1 MVEIKDISGKV
12 LFSVLPNEQSKSVE
26 ELMNSDYIQLSW
38 MSDKGTPIPLSAYI
52 ECNGEKYTLHEPYT
66 PIRQDECT
74 YQYAPQFQSRIMNW
88 SKQITPIYTYEE
100 DGRTVKSRDMDWDF
114 TGSPADA
121 MYIIKQAIK
130 NETGEDWTVQLSD
143 SLPATI
149 TISSQSS
156 SIFSILNSIASECKT
171 EWWADKKTNTLYLSK
186 CIFGESITLEVGNNV
201 QVPSVA
207 SDNEGYYTRFY
218 AFGSTRNIVQ
228 GPTQSGAVVNNR
240 LTLDPVKYPN
250 GYKDIRE
257 GLKQNE
263 IFVKVLYFDEIYP
276 SSKLTISDV
285 RARLRYRLDNAG
297 QKIQIGGT
305 EEEPVYEQYAIWYF
319 QIADFSFNADM
330 IIEGKKLSASFGTGQ
345 LASRDFELAYHEK
358 TETVSDAND
367 VTPFEVKAGDYEII
381 IDETSGQIIPGV
393 AYIIPQNG
401 DSVILYNIQM
411 PAEYTASAQA
421 ELEKELDKAMAYY
434 TEDNNSY
441 QIQSDPTWFYTNKTD
456 ISMGQAV
463 TFINGTKS
471 LSTRVLMVEKRLDLP
486 CYQTI
491 KVGNKVIKGNT
502 QQLKDEVASANQNI
516 DVIQAFNELSASLS
530 QAYANA
536 QREMI
541 EGFAAIKNLWT
552 LETDENGEKY
562 AYTKYNVLTQGG
574 VTQYSAGNSK
584 VPSVFDGLPLD
595 NTTIRKNPETGLI
608 EVIGGTGTS
617 FDENAMWSALSGSS
631 NNQINKSHLTTVLAE
646 YATAESVS
654 ALTTELNKKWTQDDT
669 KIKNWDT
676 AFGWGDHSKAG
687 YAHLANEEAFT
698 GLKHFTAGLSVGESK
713 KKIYEEN
720 GVVYID
726 ADVAV
731 TGAMTFYAS
740 AGRSVS
746 TIMDGVTVDEETI
759 TKGSD
764 NVLRIKNAGAGSSFD
779 ENAMWSALSGSSEN
793 QINKSHLTNALAG
806 YATESWVTGKGY
818 ATESW
823 VASKNYATTEA
834 LNAVSNKLNDFLEGS
849 DTDTIINKWKELEAF
864 LSGMAETDNLAEI
877 LETKADKKYVD
888 STFVTLATKQ
898 TITGEKTFSSVLNT
912 AAIKASGEITT
923 PSLAASDYVT
933 IAGIKLRKLEDGA
946 LMLEGNLALTG
957 ALTMYASNGQSF
969 DTIYDGLP
977 IDNDTIYWQE
987 VDGSRV
993 LKAREGSGSS
1003 FDKSAMWAALEGATT
1018 EQINKTHLTTALNGY
1033 ATESWVTS
1041 KNYLTSVSIATIS
1054 DLHANWDALLKA
1066 APSAYVTRW
1075 PTISE
1080 VTDRKNL
1087 IIKLNG
1093 GSTEGTNLFTYNVT
1107 GEKTINITPAGIGA
1121 AASSHNHSWSNI
1133 TSGKP
1138 STLSGYGITDAYTK
1152 TESDNK
1158 YPTKTGSGASGT
1170 WGINVTGNAGSAT
1183 KLQTAR
1189 TLWGRSFDGTAN
1201 VSGNLDSVGNITLNR
1216 NAIIKGSIGGSD
1228 YWKIYT
1234 KEIDTSKSDF
1244 IIEVGDD
1251 MDERILCRQTYWS
1264 EDRSPREI
1272 TLMGYSGEQ
1281 RFIDVYINGIRL
1293 HKTADGV
1300 ITLEG
1305 NLAVT
1310 GGVTM
1315 YAIDPVS
1322 ASTIMDG
1329 VVVDGTTI
1337 KKENGKLVAVGGGE
1351 AGSVAWG
1358 NISGKPSV
1366 FATNIA
1372 NITDLHSSWDA
1383 VLKAQKPN
1391 WLTAVSIATISDLHA
1406 NWDAL
1411 LKAAPSAYVTRWPTI
1426 SEVTGKQ
1433 NLVVKLN
1440 GGTTEGTNQFT
1451 YNATGAKTIN
1461 ITPAGIGAA
1470 ASSHNHSWSNITSGK
1485 PTTLAGYGITDAPT
1499 KTGSGA
1505 SGTWGIGITGN
1516 AGSAS
1521 KLQTTHTIWGKDF
1534 NGTQNISG
1542 EISTCTRIRN
1552 SKDNSLYLG
1561 NSDNTGWV
1569 YTQDIA
1575 SHNGVENWVIG
1586 ITGTAWFQKVNI
1598 GYAHPATGNYLL
1610 NVNGVISCSAYT
1622 GNYIRI
1628 ECDDNGSNLQL
1639 KSAEINNFR
1648 SPLYLQHSS
1657 SFNLICCKG
1666 GGKVGIGTDA
1676 PNGKLHVEGNIYTSA
1691 IVSAYGYAGN
1701 HIRMECDNHGENIA
1715 SRIDEINNYS
1725 APLYLQHDTSNNL
1738 ICCNGG
1744 GKVGIGTTSP
1754 THKLTVEGNTKF
1766 LNVETHYGIGT
1777 DETGISSS
1785 AYYDISTPTIPAYNY
1800 RYVLGW
1806 QDNTTE
1812 GYTTGYGIGVYR
1824 SASNWGSMILEVL
1837 NYENKTRKAQLE
1849 IRGYDNVLWFSGDI
1863 LAEGGGT
1870 FYGSDIRY
1878 KTIVQHVQLL
1888 SLNKIAE
1895 APSFLYRWNRPNMNQ
1910 NRLNLGGSAQYTQS
1924 ILPWAVEDNSNFLMM
1939 DYATVAYTFAVHTAR
1954 HLLTYETRTDK
1965 KIKKLENRVKYL
1977 EKQLKKLGY
1986 EEVRTLDDSGI

>member
-1 MVEIKDISGKV
+1 MKDSLNTLKELASSVRNATKEGENSAERIGRLFEGILEYIKIPESIENY
-12 LFSVLPNEQSKSVE
+12 F
-26 ELMNSDYIQLSW
+26 ELKQDSNGLDYI
-38 MSDKGTPIPLSAYI
+38 
-52 ECNGEKYTLHEPYT
+52 
-66 PIRQDECT
+66 
-74 YQYAPQFQSRIMNW
+74 
-88 SKQITPIYTYEE
+88 
-100 DGRTVKSRDMDWDF
+100 
-114 TGSPADA
+114 
-121 MYIIKQAIK
+121 
-130 NETGEDWTVQLSD
+130 
-143 SLPATI
+143 
-149 TISSQSS
+149 
-156 SIFSILNSIASECKT
+156 
-171 EWWADKKTNTLYLSK
+171 
-186 CIFGESITLEVGNNV
+186 
-201 QVPSVA
+201 
-207 SDNEGYYTRFY
+207 
-218 AFGSTRNIVQ
+218 
-228 GPTQSGAVVNNR
+228 
-240 LTLDPVKYPN
+240 
-250 GYKDIRE
+250 
-257 GLKQNE
+257 
-263 IFVKVLYFDEIYP
+263 
-276 SSKLTISDV
+276 
-285 RARLRYRLDNAG
+285 
-297 QKIQIGGT
+297 
-305 EEEPVYEQYAIWYF
+305 
-319 QIADFSFNADM
+319 
-330 IIEGKKLSASFGTGQ
+330 
-345 LASRDFELAYHEK
+345 
-358 TETVSDAND
+358 
-367 VTPFEVKAGDYEII
+367 
-381 IDETSGQIIPGV
+381 
-393 AYIIPQNG
+393 
-401 DSVILYNIQM
+401 
-411 PAEYTASAQA
+411 
-421 ELEKELDKAMAYY
+421 
-434 TEDNNSY
+434 
-441 QIQSDPTWFYTNKTD
+441 
-456 ISMGQAV
+456 
-463 TFINGTKS
+463 
-471 LSTRVLMVEKRLDLP
+471 
-486 CYQTI
+486 
-491 KVGNKVIKGNT
+491 
-502 QQLKDEVASANQNI
+502 
-516 DVIQAFNELSASLS
+516 
-530 QAYANA
+530 
-536 QREMI
+536 
-541 EGFAAIKNLWT
+541 
-552 LETDENGEKY
+552 
-562 AYTKYNVLTQGG
+562 YTKYNIA
-574 VTQYSAGNSK
+574 SAGALSMYASDKIN
-584 VPSVFDGLPLD
+584 VPSIYDGLPID
-595 NTTIRKNPETGLI
+595 NDTIYWHEVDGSKVLKAKGGGGEAGSVQWDNISGKPSWI
-608 EVIGGTGTS
+608 E
-617 FDENAMWSALSGSS
+617 
-631 NNQINKSHLTTVLAE
+631 
-646 YATAESVS
+646 
-654 ALTTELNKKWTQDDT
+654 DT
-669 KIKNWDT
+669 KPSYSWSDITGEKPFYTKEEIASKYVTIDT
-676 AFGWGDHSKAG
+676 EQEITA
-687 YAHLANEEAFT
+687 
-698 GLKHFTAGLSVGESK
+698 LKHFTAGLSVGESK

-779 ENAMWSALSGSSEN
+779 ENAMWSALSGSSDN

-849 DTDTIINKWKELEAF
+849 DADTIINKWKELEAF

-912 AAIKASGEITT
+912 AAIKASGAITA
-923 PSLAASDYVT
+923 PSLAVSDWVT

-957 ALTMYASNGQSF
+957 ALTMYASNGQGF

-1003 FDKSAMWAALEGATT
+1003 FDKSAMWTALAGSTT
-1018 EQINKTHLTTALNGY
+1018 EQINKSHLTTALTGY

-1152 TESDNK
+1152 TESDSK

-1189 TLWGRSFDGTAN
+1189 TLWGRSFDGTGN
-1201 VSGNLDSVGNITLNR
+1201 VSGNLANVPS
-1216 NAIIKGSIGGSD
+1216 IINQDYRHRLDIGGVGFDRFDFYEFGGVYNFYKSTTENASD
-1228 YWKIYT
+1228 KVLLFKISSSYAYVYSKLGIGISSPT
-1234 KEIDTSKSDF
+1234 KA
-1244 IIEVGDD
+1244 
-1251 MDERILCRQTYWS
+1251 L
-1264 EDRSPREI
+1264 
-1272 TLMGYSGEQ
+1272 
-1281 RFIDVYINGIRL
+1281 DVNGSTGTTDLYINGIRL
-1293 HKTADGV
+1293 HKSADGV

-1372 NITDLHSSWDA
+1372 NITDLHSSWDS
-1383 VLKAQKPN
+1383 VLAAQKPA

-1433 NLVVKLN
+1433 NLIVKLN
-1440 GGTTEGTNQFT
+1440 GGATEGTNQFT
-1451 YNATGAKTIN
+1451 YNATGTKTIN

-1470 ASSHNHSWSNITSGK
+1470 ASSHSHNAISASLTGTNALNMVYAQIADNDYFRLRVGGTASNAGYVEFATADDGNEPIYFRQYTGTFTTVKRTLTLLDGSGNSSFPGTVTAPTFNGNLAWSHITSK
-1485 PTTLAGYGITDAPT
+1485 PTTLAGYGITDAYT
-1499 KTGSGA
+1499 KTESDNRYLNVSGGDTIQGLITINHTTLDNSINIVREGSNNPTICFSNKTNGQLGRIGFNNEGKVCVYFKTSSDESYVWHSTNDGVGSGLDA
-1505 SGTWGIGITGN
+1505 DLLDGTHKSGLLTALTSSSATNITITVGGTTKSIADLYAN
-1516 AGSAS
+1516 SAY
-1521 KLQTTHTIWGKDF
+1521 KLENTHTIWGQNF
-1534 NGTQNISG
+1534 NGTQNITGRFTSNERVYADKGIWVTNNDIAGWGQSNAALNLSIPNTSNTSG
-1542 EISTCTRIRN
+1542 IICVYRSGQANTGYTRFFSMEISNSSDSVRTYYANEVRIDITPTYMDINKRLN
-1552 SKDNSLYLG
+1552 INGNTIIGSGGNLG
-1561 NSDNTGWV
+1561 
-1569 YTQDIA
+1569 
-1575 SHNGVENWVIG
+1575 IG
-1586 ITGTAWFQKVNI
+1586 IAN
-1598 GYAHPATGNYLL
+1598 PA
-1610 NVNGVISCSAYT
+1610 A
-1622 GNYIRI
+1622 
-1628 ECDDNGSNLQL
+1628 
-1639 KSAEINNFR
+1639 
-1648 SPLYLQHSS
+1648 
-1657 SFNLICCKG
+1657 
-1666 GGKVGIGTDA
+1666 
-1676 PNGKLHVEGNIYTSA
+1676 KLHVI
-1691 IVSAYGYAGN
+1691 
-1701 HIRMECDNHGENIA
+1701 
-1715 SRIDEINNYS
+1715 
-1725 APLYLQHDTSNNL
+1725 
-1738 ICCNGG
+1738 
-1744 GKVGIGTTSP
+1744 
-1754 THKLTVEGNTKF
+1754 
-1766 LNVETHYGIGT
+1766 
-1777 DETGISSS
+1777 
-1785 AYYDISTPTIPAYNY
+1785 
-1800 RYVLGW
+1800 
-1806 QDNTTE
+1806 
-1812 GYTTGYGIGVYR
+1812 
-1824 SASNWGSMILEVL
+1824 
-1837 NYENKTRKAQLE
+1837 
-1849 IRGYDNVLWFSGDI
+1849 GDI
-1863 LAEGGGT
+1863 LATGGGT
-1870 FYGSDIRY
+1870 YYGSDIRY
-1878 KTIVQHVQLL
+1878 KSIMQEVNL
-1888 SLNKIAE
+1888 SLLDIAK
-1895 APSFLYRWNRPNMNQ
+1895 APSFVYRWNRPNMNQ

-1924 ILPWAVEDNSNFLMM
+1924 VLPWAVEDKDNFLSM

-1954 HLLTYETRTDK
+1954 HLLTYESRTDK

>member
-1 MVEIKDISGKV
+1 MNFGDMVEIKDISGKV

-74 YQYAPQFQSRIMNW
+74 YQYAPRFQSRIMNW

-207 SDNEGYYTRFY
+207 TDNEGYYTRFY

-330 IIEGKKLSASFGTGQ
+330 IIEGKKLSVSFGSGQ

-595 NTTIRKNPETGLI
+595 NQTIWKNPESGLI

-631 NNQINKSHLTTVLAE
+631 DNQINKSHLTT
-646 YATAESVS
+646 
-654 ALTTELNKKWTQDDT
+654 ALD
-669 KIKNWDT
+669 
-676 AFGWGDHSKAG
+676 
-687 YAHLANEEAFT
+687 
-698 GLKHFTAGLSVGESK
+698 
-713 KKIYEEN
+713 
-720 GVVYID
+720 
-726 ADVAV
+726 
-731 TGAMTFYAS
+731 
-740 AGRSVS
+740 
-746 TIMDGVTVDEETI
+746 
-759 TKGSD
+759 
-764 NVLRIKNAGAGSSFD
+764 
-779 ENAMWSALSGSSEN
+779 
-793 QINKSHLTNALAG
+793 G
-806 YATESWVTGKGY
+806 YATQNWVI
-818 ATESW
+818 E
-823 VASKNYATTEA
+823 NYATKSE
-834 LNAVSNKLNDFLEGS
+834 LSAVSNKLNDFLEGS
-849 DTDTIINKWKELEAF
+849 DTDEIINKWKELEAF

-912 AAIKASGEITT
+912 AAIKASGAITA
-923 PSLAASDYVT
+923 PSLAVSDWVT

-957 ALTMYASNGQSF
+957 GLTTYASDGVSF
-969 DTIYDGLP
+969 PSIYDGLP

-1003 FDKSAMWAALEGATT
+1003 FDKSAMWTALAGSTT
-1018 EQINKTHLTTALNGY
+1018 EQINKSHLTTALTGY
-1033 ATESWVTS
+1033 ATESWVS
-1041 KNYLTSVSIATIS
+1041 GKNYAVKAT
-1054 DLHANWDALLKA
+1054 
-1066 APSAYVTRW
+1066 
-1075 PTISE
+1075 
-1080 VTDRKNL
+1080 
-1087 IIKLNG
+1087 
-1093 GSTEGTNLFTYNVT
+1093 
-1107 GEKTINITPAGIGA
+1107 
-1121 AASSHNHSWSNI
+1121 
-1133 TSGKP
+1133 
-1138 STLSGYGITDAYTK
+1138 TLAGYGITDGVNDV
-1152 TESDNK
+1152 SV
-1158 YPTKTGSGASGT
+1158 TG
-1170 WGINVTGNAGSAT
+1170 TGNAVTAASISGHTLTLTKGATFNNYTHPTATATTITAANGKVLSAITVNNQGHVTSVSGKTLAAADIPTLEISKISGLQDSLDAKLESSAYTAADVLAKLKTVDGSNSGLDADLLDGTHKTALFTALTSSSAT
-1183 KLQTAR
+1183 NISITVGGTTKSIADLFANSAAKLETAR
-1189 TLWGRSFDGTAN
+1189 TIWGQSFDGTKPVTGALTSVTDITGTGTFTGAN
-1201 VSGNLDSVGNITLNR
+1201 LKATDSV
-1216 NAIIKGSIGGSD
+1216 
-1228 YWKIYT
+1228 Y
-1234 KEIDTSKSDF
+1234 
-1244 IIEVGDD
+1244 V
-1251 MDERILCRQTYWS
+1251 
-1264 EDRSPREI
+1264 
-1272 TLMGYSGEQ
+1272 
-1281 RFIDVYINGIRL
+1281 NGIRL

-1315 YAIDPVS
+1315 YAVDPVS
-1322 ASTIMDG
+1322 VSTVMDG
-1329 VVVDGTTI
+1329 VAVDGTTI
-1337 KKENGKLVAVGGGE
+1337 TKVDGVLKVLNAGGGE

-1358 NISGKPSV
+1358 NITGKPSV
-1366 FATNIA
+1366 FPTNIA

-1433 NLVVKLN
+1433 NLIVKLN

-1461 ITPAGIGAA
+1461 ITPAGIG
-1470 ASSHNHSWSNITSGK
+1470 SYTKSESDSK
-1485 PTTLAGYGITDAPT
+1485 YPT

-1505 SGTWGIGITGN
+1505 SGTWGINISGTASNADKLDNIHLSGIVHSEQGYSTGTTESS
-1516 AGSAS
+1516 GSSRNLSRSGFWRDNDRARIGIFACHS
-1521 KLQTTHTIWGKDF
+1521 QDTKYGWELSCGYDSVRPYFSVKSNGSWKSDRTIAFLDDNVHSANQLANTKTLWGQAF
-1534 NGTQNISG
+1534 NGTQNVSG
-1542 EISTCTRIRN
+1542 DLTGVGKIKYTNGEFIDEYGNPHIPTSSSYWTVIN
-1552 SKDNSLYLG
+1552 KDNAELIKVYATGRVES
-1561 NSDNTGWV
+1561 NSFSADNWFRSKGDTGW
-1569 YTQDIA
+1569 YNETYDGGWYMYDRNFLRSYSNKSIY
-1575 SHNGVENWVIG
+1575 IG
-1586 ITGTAWFQKVNI
+1586 SGSYVNA
-1598 GYAHPATGNYLL
+1598 GGN
-1610 NVNGVISCSAYT
+1610 AY
-1622 GNYIRI
+1622 
-1628 ECDDNGSNLQL
+1628 
-1639 KSAEINNFR
+1639 
-1648 SPLYLQHSS
+1648 
-1657 SFNLICCKG
+1657 
-1666 GGKVGIGTDA
+1666 
-1676 PNGKLHVEGNIYTSA
+1676 
-1691 IVSAYGYAGN
+1691 
-1701 HIRMECDNHGENIA
+1701 
-1715 SRIDEINNYS
+1715 
-1725 APLYLQHDTSNNL
+1725 SNNL
-1738 ICCNGG
+1738 GNISEPNNCRYVSETTYNIPTGYIHPFCGWSDSAASG
-1744 GKVGIGTTSP
+1744 WTTSY
-1754 THKLTVEGNTKF
+1754 V
-1766 LNVETHYGIGT
+1766 IGS
-1777 DETGISSS
+1777 IR
-1785 AYYDISTPTIPAYNY
+1785 NY
-1800 RYVLGW
+1800 A
-1806 QDNTTE
+1806 N
-1812 GYTTGYGIGVYR
+1812 
-1824 SASNWGSMILEVL
+1824 NWGEMYFGIYQ
-1837 NYENKTRKAQLE
+1837 YEGASREWKAYMTLDGVNRHLY
-1849 IRGYDNVLWFSGDI
+1849 INGNLMVT
-1863 LAEGGGT
+1863 GGGT

-1878 KTIVQHVQLL
+1878 KSIIQQIKL
-1888 SLNKIAE
+1888 SLLDIAK
-1895 APSFLYRWNRPNMNQ
+1895 APSFVYHWNKKEMICD
-1910 NRLNLGGSAQYTQS
+1910 RLNIGGSAQYTKT
-1924 ILPWAVEDNSNFLMM
+1924 ILPWAVEEKNNLLTM

-1954 HLLTYETRTDK
+1954 HLLTYESRTDK

-1986 EEVRTLDDSGI
+1986 EEVRTLDDQSV

>member
-1 MVEIKDISGKV
+1 MPYHIDEENSELAFEVREGNKLVIKI
-12 LFSVLPNEQSKSVE
+12 KS
-26 ELMNSDYIQLSW
+26 NI
-38 MSDKGTPIPLSAYI
+38 
-52 ECNGEKYTLHEPYT
+52 
-66 PIRQDECT
+66 
-74 YQYAPQFQSRIMNW
+74 F
-88 SKQITPIYTYEE
+88 
-100 DGRTVKSRDMDWDF
+100 
-114 TGSPADA
+114 
-121 MYIIKQAIK
+121 
-130 NETGEDWTVQLSD
+130 SD
-143 SLPATI
+143 SL
-149 TISSQSS
+149 
-156 SIFSILNSIASECKT
+156 E
-171 EWWADKKTNTLYLSK
+171 LYL
-186 CIFGESITLEVGNNV
+186 
-201 QVPSVA
+201 
-207 SDNEGYYTRFY
+207 
-218 AFGSTRNIVQ
+218 
-228 GPTQSGAVVNNR
+228 
-240 LTLDPVKYPN
+240 
-250 GYKDIRE
+250 
-257 GLKQNE
+257 
-263 IFVKVLYFDEIYP
+263 
-276 SSKLTISDV
+276 
-285 RARLRYRLDNAG
+285 
-297 QKIQIGGT
+297 
-305 EEEPVYEQYAIWYF
+305 
-319 QIADFSFNADM
+319 
-330 IIEGKKLSASFGTGQ
+330 
-345 LASRDFELAYHEK
+345 
-358 TETVSDAND
+358 
-367 VTPFEVKAGDYEII
+367 
-381 IDETSGQIIPGV
+381 
-393 AYIIPQNG
+393 
-401 DSVILYNIQM
+401 
-411 PAEYTASAQA
+411 
-421 ELEKELDKAMAYY
+421 
-434 TEDNNSY
+434 
-441 QIQSDPTWFYTNKTD
+441 
-456 ISMGQAV
+456 
-463 TFINGTKS
+463 
-471 LSTRVLMVEKRLDLP
+471 
-486 CYQTI
+486 I
-491 KVGNKVIKGNT
+491 KVGDNTEPTDKNVFSSLRVLKEIENLHDTILKEINSVTSGFWELKQDSQGN
-502 QQLKDEVASANQNI
+502 EYIA
-516 DVIQAFNELSASLS
+516 
-530 QAYANA
+530 
-536 QREMI
+536 
-541 EGFAAIKNLWT
+541 
-552 LETDENGEKY
+552 
-562 AYTKYNVLTQGG
+562 TKYNVLTEGG
-574 VTQYSAGNSK
+574 LTTYGLGEQKPGTIY
-584 VPSVFDGLPLD
+584 DGLPID
-595 NTTIRKNPETGLI
+595 NDTIYWEEVEGSRVLKAKGSGGGSTGLD
-608 EVIGGTGTS
+608 ETKLWNVLGTPG
-617 FDENAMWSALSGSS
+617 DQ
-631 NNQINKSHLTTVLAE
+631 QIDYSHLRSAFSQFSNEFVTINTE
-646 YATAESVS
+646 QEITA
-654 ALTTELNKKWTQDDT
+654 
-669 KIKNWDT
+669 
-676 AFGWGDHSKAG
+676 
-687 YAHLANEEAFT
+687 
-698 GLKHFTAGLSVGESK
+698 LKHFTAGLSVGESK

-731 TGAMTFYAS
+731 TGAMTFYAT
-740 AGRSVS
+740 AGRTVS
-746 TIMDGVTVDEETI
+746 TIMDAVTVDGITI
-759 TKGSD
+759 KKEN
-764 NVLRIKNAGAGSSFD
+764 NVLKAVSGAGSSFD
-779 ENAMWSALSGSSEN
+779 ENAMWSALSGSSDN
-793 QINKSHLTNALAG
+793 QINKSHLTMALDG
-806 YATESWVTGKGY
+806 YATRNWVI
-818 ATESW
+818 E
-823 VASKNYATTEA
+823 NYATKSE
-834 LNAVSNKLNDFLEGS
+834 LSAVSNKLNDFLEGS

-864 LSGMAETDNLAEI
+864 LSGMVETDNLAEI

-912 AAIKASGEITT
+912 AAIKASGAITA
-923 PSLAASDYVT
+923 PSLAVSDWVT

-957 ALTMYASNGQSF
+957 GLTTYASDGVSF
-969 DTIYDGLP
+969 PSIYDGLP

-993 LKAREGSGSS
+993 LKAREGSGPS
-1003 FDKSAMWAALEGATT
+1003 FDKSAMWTALAGSTT
-1018 EQINKTHLTTALNGY
+1018 EQINKSHLTTALTGY

-1170 WGINVTGNAGSAT
+1170 WGINVTGNAGTAT

-1189 TLWGRSFDGTAN
+1189 TLWGRSFDGTGN
-1201 VSGNLDSVGNITLNR
+1201 VSGNLDSVGNIT
-1216 NAIIKGSIGGSD
+1216 GSGA
-1228 YWKIYT
+1228 
-1234 KEIDTSKSDF
+1234 
-1244 IIEVGDD
+1244 
-1251 MDERILCRQTYWS
+1251 
-1264 EDRSPREI
+1264 
-1272 TLMGYSGEQ
+1272 
-1281 RFIDVYINGIRL
+1281 IDVITKNSQNIRFKINNDDTLSVLLELNSFRPFGAASNSVNLGLSDAKWKDLYLGGNANIDGVTKTGDFYIGGIRL

-1310 GGVTM
+1310 GGITT

-1351 AGSVAWG
+1351 SGSVSWD
-1358 NISGKPSV
+1358 NISGRPSV
-1366 FATNIA
+1366 YATNIA

-1383 VLKAQKPN
+1383 VLKAQKPA

-1411 LKAAPSAYVTRWPTI
+1411 LKVAPSAYVTRWPTI
-1426 SEVTGKQ
+1426 SEVTNKQ
-1433 NLVVKLN
+1433 NLIVKLN

-1505 SGTWGIGITGN
+1505 SGTWGISITGN

-1542 EISTCTRIRN
+1542 EISDCTRIRN

-1575 SHNGVENWVIG
+1575 SHNGVENWAIG

-1610 NVNGVISCSAYT
+1610 NVNGVISCSACT

-1715 SRIDEINNYS
+1715 SRIDEINNYL
-1725 APLYLQHDTSNNL
+1725 APLYLQNDTSNNL

-1754 THKLTVEGNTKF
+1754 THKLTVEGNAKF
-1766 LNVETHYGIGT
+1766 LNIETHYGIGT

-1785 AYYDISTPTIPAYNY
+1785 AYYDISNPTIPAYKY

-1824 SASNWGSMILEVL
+1824 SASKWGSMILEVL

-1849 IRGYDNVLWFSGDI
+1849 IRGHDNVLWFSGDI

-1895 APSFLYRWNRPNMNQ
+1895 APSFLYRWNRPDMNQ

-1924 ILPWAVEDNSNFLMM
+1924 VLPWAVEDNSNFLMM

-1986 EEVRTLDDSGI
+1986 EEVRTLDDQSV